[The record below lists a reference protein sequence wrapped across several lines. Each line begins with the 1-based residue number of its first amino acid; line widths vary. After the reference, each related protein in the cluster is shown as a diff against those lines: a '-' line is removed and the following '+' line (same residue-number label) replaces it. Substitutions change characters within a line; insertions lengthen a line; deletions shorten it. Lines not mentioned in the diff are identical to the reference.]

1 MATATKTRN
10 TAINRVRESS
20 KRDPSPKWDG
30 AESMSAEQFAAHFR
44 EAMKYYNIEHSGKDL
59 KPKVIDWMGRNGYSK
74 DEIADFKRTKDSR
87 CGVTMGAIA
96 ACLIKGMPV
105 VRKDFNQGRD
115 SSEWLRNEIR
125 KVTYDG
131 REDIEVDAAVKATK
145 VVAPVPNIQ
154 DRIREQA
161 GQMSE
166 ELDAAI
172 DSFITDPNAF
182 DPKAFK
188 IVNLLRGKG
197 AKAAQARYIKSFF
210 ERGHSE
216 LMELASGNADEQ
228 LREGYKHHP
237 RKNIKKLIEFYEA
250 IAQACE
256 QITAEAKILKKPRA
270 KKIKPAEELV
280 KKLKFCVKDDK
291 LGVVSVPPA
300 GIIGAQGVVVLNVK
314 TRKIGY
320 YISKSSNGLSV
331 KGTSIIDFTEK
342 SFQKTLRVPAS
353 QLKEYKEQN
362 TQKRF
367 ETWFNKSVKTTE
379 TALTG
384 RINED
389 VIILKVFK

>member
-1 MATATKTRN
+1 MATATKPRN

-30 AESMSAEQFAAHFR
+30 VEAMSTEQFAAHFR
-44 EAMKYYNIEHSGKDL
+44 DAMKYYNLEHSSKDL
-59 KPKVIDWMGRNGYSK
+59 KPKIIDWMGRNGYSR
-74 DEIADFKRTKDSR
+74 DEIAAFKRTKDTR
-87 CGVTMGAIA
+87 CSITIGAIA
-96 ACLIKGMPV
+96 ACLIKGMPA

-115 SSEWLRNEIR
+115 TSEWLRNEIR
-125 KVTYDG
+125 KVTHAG
-131 REDIEVDAAVKATK
+131 REDIEVVDAVKTTK
-145 VVAPVPNIQ
+145 VAAPVINIQ
-154 DRIREQA
+154 ERIREQA

-172 DSFITDPNAF
+172 DSYLMDPNGF

-197 AKAAQARYIKSFF
+197 AKAAQARYIRGFF
-210 ERGHSE
+210 ERGHDE
-216 LMELASGNADEQ
+216 LKELASGNADEQ
-228 LREGYKHHP
+228 LREAYKHHP
-237 RKNIKKLIEFYEA
+237 RKNLKKLIEFYES

-256 QITAEAKILKKPRA
+256 QIAAEAKILKKPRA

-300 GIIGAQGVVVLNVK
+300 GIIGAQGVIVLNVK
-314 TRKIGY
+314 TRKIGF

-331 KGTSIIDFTEK
+331 KGTSIIEFTDK
-342 SFQKTLRVPAS
+342 SFQKTLRTPAS

-379 TALTG
+379 TALNG
-384 RINED
+384 RMSDD

>member
-30 AESMSAEQFAAHFR
+30 CESWSAEQFAAHFR

-59 KPKVIDWMGRNGYSK
+59 KPKVIDWMGRNGYDR

-96 ACLIKGMPV
+96 ACLIKGMPAI
-105 VRKDFNQGRD
+105 RKDFNQGRD
-115 SSEWLRNEIR
+115 TSEWLRNEIR

-131 REDIEVDAAVKATK
+131 REDIEVVDTAKTTK
-145 VVAPVPNIQ
+145 PLAPVINIQ

-172 DSFITDPNAF
+172 DSFIMDPNSF

-210 ERGHSE
+210 ERGHNE
-216 LMELASGNADEQ
+216 LMELASGSADEQ

-270 KKIKPAEELV
+270 KKIKPAEQIV
-280 KKLKFCVKDDK
+280 AKLKFCVKDDK
-291 LGVVSVPPA
+291 LGIVSVPPA
-300 GIIGAQGVVVLNVK
+300 GIIGAQGVVVYNVK
-314 TRKIGY
+314 TRKIGH
-320 YISKSSNGLSV
+320 YISKSSAGLNV

-353 QLKEYKEQN
+353 QIKEFKEQN

-389 VIILKVFK
+389 VVILKVFK